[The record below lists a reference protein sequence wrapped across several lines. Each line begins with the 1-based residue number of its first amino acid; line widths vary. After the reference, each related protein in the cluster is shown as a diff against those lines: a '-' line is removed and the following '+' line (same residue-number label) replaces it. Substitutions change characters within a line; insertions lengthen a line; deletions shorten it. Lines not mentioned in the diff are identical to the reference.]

1 MIRTKGS
8 VISAIFISTLASL
21 IHAST
26 TTDIEKFKHSWL
38 AQALEL
44 QRQIDMDVPLNKATF
59 LATHNSY
66 NSKAYQ
72 KPFRYLDPNHT
83 LSIYNQLE
91 AGARSVELDAH
102 WTLADKFKKEILLCH
117 ARENHIGCSVFDRK
131 IQEGLQEIRKWL
143 LENPKEIVLLYIER
157 HLDNHEPRMAYFLD
171 SILGEFIY
179 KPTEVRSK
187 DDTEHFCV
195 SLPTNISK
203 SDVLKAGKQLIIVVK
218 GCDGANPNY
227 HERDKYPQIWN
238 DFTFAGIADVSNAH
252 YTFIEEMP
260 AEFQG
265 FPDCGKSDAF
275 AFDTTHQSLWRIHED
290 RTFNGSIEH
299 PQKKL
304 DQYVMMEMV
313 QCGIN
318 WQTMDMLKVAD
329 DRLLAAIW
337 SWAPDY
343 PKADGG
349 NCAVYKRKSE
359 GITNI
364 DCTKVIAS
372 VACKNQVTQEIDAV
386 LGAGTFTDANAT
398 CASKGND
405 WKFFTPVNGAEM
417 SNIDEAAQRIGG
429 PEVLL
434 NYRRNS
440 SGKWD
445 VNL

>member
-1 MIRTKGS
+1 MIRIKG
-8 VISAIFISTLASL
+8 SAIFVLSTCCLISLT
-21 IHAST
+21 HAST
-26 TTDIEKFKHSWL
+26 DSDLEKFKHSWL

-44 QRQIDMDVPLNKATF
+44 QRQIDIDAPLNKATF

-91 AGARSVELDAH
+91 AGVRSIELDAH

-117 ARENHIGCSVFDRK
+117 AKEDHVGCSVFDRK

-143 LENPKEIVLLYIER
+143 LENPTEIVLLYIER
-157 HLDNHEPRMAYFLD
+157 HLNGHEPRMAYYLD

-203 SDVLKAGKQLIIVVK
+203 SDILKTGKQLLIVVK

-227 HERDKYPQIWN
+227 QERDKYPQIWN
-238 DFTFAGIADVSNAH
+238 DYVFSGIANVPNAH
-252 YTFIEEMP
+252 YTFLEEKP
-260 AEFQG
+260 GEFQG
-265 FPDCGKSDAF
+265 YPDCGKSDAF
-275 AFDTTHQSLWRIHED
+275 AFDTTHQSLWRIFED
-290 RTFNGSIEH
+290 RTFNGNIQH

-304 DQYVMMEMV
+304 DQYIMIEMV

-329 DRLLAAIW
+329 DRLAAAIW

-343 PKADGG
+343 PKIDAG
-349 NCAVYKRKSE
+349 NCSIYKRKNA
-359 GITNI
+359 GIINI
-364 DCTKVIAS
+364 DCDKTVAA
-372 VACKNQVTQEIDAV
+372 VACKNEITQEIGVIAQAGSFADASI
-386 LGAGTFTDANAT
+386 ACT
-398 CASKGND
+398 SKGSD
-405 WKFFTPVNGAEM
+405 WRFFTPVNGEEM
-417 SNIDEAAQRIGG
+417 SRLDEAAQKIGG
-429 PEVLL
+429 PEVIL
-434 NYRRNS
+434 NYRKNS
-440 SGKWD
+440 SGKWE
-445 VNL
+445 VNK